1 MESDFRFD
9 SQFRKTPLRWWAWPI
24 RSIGSLMVM
33 IALSGMTLTVM
44 ARGTRGPTKPATPV
58 KPWSVP
64 QGPVLTPRAAPAVP
78 AKVIPV
84 PKPRARTDRFLI
96 EADADIDPKMVLK
109 ADPNI
114 DPEMVFNPEVKLR
127 RSLPI
132 VPVPVPGN
140 PLVPKRPLAPGEINP
155 HGRTP

>member
-1 MESDFRFD
+1 
-9 SQFRKTPLRWWAWPI
+9 
-24 RSIGSLMVM
+24 V
-33 IALSGMTLTVM
+33 
-44 ARGTRGPTKPATPV
+44 
-58 KPWSVP
+58 
-64 QGPVLTPRAAPAVP
+64 
-78 AKVIPV
+78 
-84 PKPRARTDRFLI
+84 I

-114 DPEMVFNPEVKLR
+114 DPEMVFNPEVKLQ

-155 HGRTP
+155 DGRDR